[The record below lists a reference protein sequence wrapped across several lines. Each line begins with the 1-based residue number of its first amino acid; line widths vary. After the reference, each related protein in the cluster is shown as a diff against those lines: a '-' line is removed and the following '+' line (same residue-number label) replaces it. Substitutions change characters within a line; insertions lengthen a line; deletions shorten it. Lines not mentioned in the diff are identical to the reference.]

1 MVHVQ
6 SCCFA
11 NQTYCFLTFS
21 LRFASLDL
29 KVPSHPLRRHW
40 ERYDP
45 LLVLFEDHRHVSPL
59 SIYSGSLLCVLRD
72 LTIRQRRRPFRSR
85 WKIPF
90 SFYLKR
96 VRSLIQTR
104 RRHLGTTLRIFVPGN
119 GATFSDDPLL
129 PERKLKQPR
138 RRGQQERQKCNR
150 FGLTKQQ
157 LCTCST
163 FVCTFICRRCT
174 TTTWKWLIWRFV
186 EDANTR
192 QQLSFSFPELLMQ
205 SIRIQL
211 QKNLPTF
218 DERNEIK

>member
-21 LRFASLDL
+21 LPFASLDL

-72 LTIRQRRRPFRSR
+72 LTIRQRRRPFRRR

-104 RRHLGTTLRIFVPGN
+104 RRHLGTTLQIFVLGN
-119 GATFSDDPLL
+119 RTTFSDDPLL
-129 PERKLKQPR
+129 PERELKPR
-138 RRGQQERQKCNR
+138 RRRRQRERQKCNR

-157 LCTCST
+157 LCMCIT
-163 FVCTFICRRCT
+163 FVCTFICRRCK
-174 TTTWKWLIWRFV
+174 TTTWKWLISRFV

-192 QQLSFSFPELLMQ
+192 QQLSFSFPELWCSPLEFNSKKICQ
-205 SIRIQL
+205 HLTKETR
-211 QKNLPTF
+211 
-218 DERNEIK
+218 